1 MMVLTIVSIATF
13 YSQSVNPHVYFTS
26 FHLGFADFK
35 LETGCPQDIIT
46 ELSWIE
52 WNF

>member
-1 MMVLTIVSIATF
+1 MALTIVSVATF
-13 YSQSVNPHVYFTS
+13 YSQSVNPHVCFAS
-26 FHLGFADFK
+26 FHLGFAGFN
-35 LETGCPQDIIT
+35 LETGRHQDIIT